1 MNLDTL
7 KDTIAK
13 KKYRHEIMDYV
24 WITVGLTFY
33 GSAWALFLLPYKIVS
48 GGVTGISAIILYATG
63 FPMEYTYFIL
73 NACLLVV
80 ALKILGLKFMMKTI
94 YGIFGLS
101 LMLKLFQQLVTN
113 DDGTVMQIL
122 GEGQDFMSLIIGCSL
137 MGTGL
142 ALVFLHNGSTGGT
155 DIIAACINKYKP
167 VSLGRLL
174 IAIDV
179 IIIGSCLLNPKFGTT
194 MVDRVHTVVF
204 GLCTMVV
211 QNIMLDYVMNARRES
226 VQFLIFS
233 KKYDELAH
241 ILATEMYHGVTLL
254 DAHGWYS
261 KQEMKV
267 ICLVARKRESISIFR
282 LIKMV
287 DPDAFVSQSSV
298 IGVYGKG
305 FDEMKVKAKKM
316 EPAKKEQTV

>member
-1 MNLDTL
+1 MNLDSLTS
-7 KDTIAK
+7 KIAK
-13 KKYRHEIMDYV
+13 EKFRHEINDYI
-24 WITVGLTFY
+24 WITIGLTFY
-33 GSAWALFLLPYKIVS
+33 GAAWALFLLPYKIVS

-80 ALKILGLKFMMKTI
+80 ALKILGFKFMMKTI
-94 YGIFGLS
+94 YATFGLS
-101 LMLKLFQQLVTN
+101 LMLKLFQQIVTN
-113 DDGTVMQIL
+113 PDGTVMQVL

-142 ALVFLHNGSTGGT
+142 AIVFLHNGSTGGT
-155 DIIAACINKYKP
+155 DIIAACVNKYKP
-167 VSLGRLL
+167 ISLGRLL
-174 IAIDV
+174 IAIDL
-179 IIIGSCLLNPKFGTT
+179 IIIGSCLLNPKFGVNI
-194 MVDRVHTVVF
+194 VDRVHTVVF

-233 KKYDELAH
+233 KKYEELAH

-254 DAHGWYS
+254 DAHGWYT

-287 DPDAFVSQSSV
+287 DPDAFVSQSAV

-305 FDEMKVKAKKM
+305 FDEMKVKALKENALK
-316 EPAKKEQTV
+316 KKEEI